1 MGNSEH
7 YEGAKREGL
16 KHGKGKQ
23 TIKKC
28 TYVGE
33 FQYDKRTG
41 YGVLTCK
48 NGYKY
53 EGEWLEDKMHGKGEL
68 TDKNGDNYKG

>member
-53 EGEWLEDKMHGKGEL
+53 EGE
-68 TDKNGDNYKG
+68 